1 VVIAL
6 TGRRS
11 RVYEL
16 RIISFLHVAELLRG
30 GVNAP
35 QLVSSL
41 GTRDEVTMLI
51 PAVDPGDAMLFG

>member
-1 VVIAL
+1 
-6 TGRRS
+6 
-11 RVYEL
+11 VYEL

-41 GTRDEVTMLI
+41 GTRDEVTVLI